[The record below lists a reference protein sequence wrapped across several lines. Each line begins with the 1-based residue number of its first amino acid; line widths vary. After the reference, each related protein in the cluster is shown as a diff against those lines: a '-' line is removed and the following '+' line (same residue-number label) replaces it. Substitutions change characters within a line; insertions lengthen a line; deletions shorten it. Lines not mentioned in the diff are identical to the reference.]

1 MTAEEQLISALAEVE
16 RLREAVVG
24 KDVQISQ
31 KDAEIRKLS
40 DTLLWL
46 RRKVFGKMSEKNLPL
61 DPNQLLLFE
70 QEHLTDEERARL
82 DKEVEAAGRQ
92 MTKAITV
99 KVKPARR
106 NLDTA
111 GLPTEVIDIY
121 PEGTTDE
128 NGRLR
133 DEYVEIGT
141 DESSRLEHIAA
152 RTYIEKTVIHKV
164 ILKSDRDKAPEDR
177 RILGERLPLAPVGR
191 CMAGASVLTDIIIG
205 KFMYHLP
212 FYRQIQQYRESGITI
227 SGSTM
232 GGWYEAAVEKL
243 KLLYD
248 ILRQHILQSEYIQI
262 DESVIPVID
271 NEKHKARKGY
281 EWCVRDAV
289 RGAVM
294 FHYDRGSR
302 GGKVA
307 REILGAYKGAVQCD
321 GYDAYDQ
328 FERNDGITVY
338 GCWAHARRKFVDA
351 LDENSR
357 LATEALCFIRKI
369 YKVESDA
376 DEAGLNADERKEQR
390 LKTSYPTIQ
399 LFETWMKETYLKVL
413 PNSRMGGA
421 IEYTYSLLPRLSR
434 YVNDGRI
441 NIDNNLIEN
450 AIRPLALGRKNYLF
464 CGNDASAYR
473 AAIVYSLIST
483 CKAAGVDP
491 RTWMEDVLRKIPY
504 YQRDRRDLAELLPY
518 NWKHINE
525 QDLLVTDSNQL
536 GPTRAQYPRLAPTRT
551 DSALNVRLVRYGRHR
566 WLTQMLVQL
575 MYGKVALAF

>member
-1 MTAEEQLISALAEVE
+1 MTVEEQLISALAEVE
-16 RLREAVVG
+16 RLRKAVVG
-24 KDVQISQ
+24 KDAEISHKDALLSL
-31 KDAEIRKLS
+31 KDAEISQKNAEIKKLS
-40 DTLLWL
+40 DTFLWL

-61 DPNQLLLFE
+61 DPDQRLLFE

-82 DKEVEAAGRQ
+82 DKEVEAAEQQ
-92 MTKAITV
+92 MTKTITV
-99 KVKPARR
+99 KVKPSRR
-106 NLDTA
+106 DLDTT

-121 PEGTTDE
+121 PDGTTDE
-128 NGRLR
+128 NGKLK

-152 RTYIEKTVIHKV
+152 KTYIKKTIIHKV
-164 ILKSDRDKAPEDR
+164 MLKSDSNNKTPEDR
-177 RILGERLPLAPVGR
+177 RIICARLPLAPVNR

-212 FYRQIQQYRESGITI
+212 FYRQIQQYKESGITI
-227 SGSTM
+227 SDSTM

-262 DESVIPVID
+262 DESVLPVID
-271 NEKHKARKGY
+271 SEKHKARKGY
-281 EWCVRDAV
+281 EWCVRDAI

-294 FHYDRGSR
+294 FYYDRGSR

-328 FERNDGITVY
+328 FEKNDNITVY

-351 LDENSR
+351 LNESNR

-369 YKVESDA
+369 HKVESDA
-376 DEAGLNADERKEQR
+376 NKAGLNADERKEQR
-390 LKTSYPTIQ
+390 LKISYPTIR

-413 PNSRMGGA
+413 PNSKMGDA

-450 AIRPLALGRKNYLF
+450 AIRLLALGRRTICSVAMTHL
-464 CGNDASAYR
+464 R
-473 AAIVYSLIST
+473 IVQQSYIRS
-483 CKAAGVDP
+483 
-491 RTWMEDVLRKIPY
+491 
-504 YQRDRRDLAELLPY
+504 
-518 NWKHINE
+518 
-525 QDLLVTDSNQL
+525 
-536 GPTRAQYPRLAPTRT
+536 
-551 DSALNVRLVRYGRHR
+551 
-566 WLTQMLVQL
+566 
-575 MYGKVALAF
+575 

>member
-1 MTAEEQLISALAEVE
+1 
-16 RLREAVVG
+16 
-24 KDVQISQ
+24 
-31 KDAEIRKLS
+31 
-40 DTLLWL
+40 
-46 RRKVFGKMSEKNLPL
+46 
-61 DPNQLLLFE
+61 
-70 QEHLTDEERARL
+70 
-82 DKEVEAAGRQ
+82 
-92 MTKAITV
+92 MTKTITV
-99 KVKPARR
+99 KVKPSRR
-106 NLDTA
+106 DLDTT

-121 PEGTTDE
+121 PDGTTDE
-128 NGRLR
+128 NGKFK

-152 RTYIEKTVIHKV
+152 KTYIKKTVIHKV
-164 ILKSDRDKAPEDR
+164 MLKSDSNNKTPEDR
-177 RILGERLPLAPVGR
+177 RIICARLPLAPANR
-191 CMAGASVLTDIIIG
+191 CMAGASVLADIIIG

-212 FYRQIQQYRESGITI
+212 FYRQIQQYKESGITI
-227 SGSTM
+227 SDSTM

-262 DESVIPVID
+262 DESVLPVID
-271 NEKHKARKGY
+271 SEKHKARKGY
-281 EWCVRDAV
+281 EWCVRDAI

-294 FHYDRGSR
+294 FYYDRGSR

-328 FERNDGITVY
+328 FEKNDNITVY

-351 LDENSR
+351 LNENNR
-357 LATEALCFIRKI
+357 LSTEALCFIRKI

-376 DEAGLNADERKEQR
+376 NKAGLNADERKEQR
-390 LKTSYPTIQ
+390 LKISYPTIR

-413 PNSRMGGA
+413 PNSKMGDA

-483 CKAAGVDP
+483 CKAADVDP

-504 YQRDRRDLAELLPY
+504 YQRDQRDLAELLPF
-518 NWKHINE
+518 NWKN
-525 QDLLVTDSNQL
+525 
-536 GPTRAQYPRLAPTRT
+536 
-551 DSALNVRLVRYGRHR
+551 RYE
-566 WLTQMLVQL
+566 
-575 MYGKVALAF
+575 

>member
-1 MTAEEQLISALAEVE
+1 MTVEEQLISALAEVE
-16 RLREAVVG
+16 RLRRSVVG
-24 KDVQISQ
+24 KDAEISHKDALLSL
-31 KDAEIRKLS
+31 KDAEISQKNAEIKKLS

-61 DPNQLLLFE
+61 DPDQLLLFE

-82 DKEVEAAGRQ
+82 DKEVEAAEQQ
-92 MTKAITV
+92 MTKTITV
-99 KVKPARR
+99 KVKPSRR
-106 NLDTA
+106 DLDTT

-121 PEGTTDE
+121 PDGTTDE
-128 NGRLR
+128 NGKLK

-152 RTYIEKTVIHKV
+152 KTYIKKTVIHKV
-164 ILKSDRDKAPEDR
+164 MLKSDSNNKTPEDR
-177 RILGERLPLAPVGR
+177 RIICARLPLAPVNR

-212 FYRQIQQYRESGITI
+212 FYRQIQQYKESGITI
-227 SGSTM
+227 SDSTM

-262 DESVIPVID
+262 DESVLPVID
-271 NEKHKARKGY
+271 SEKHKARKGY
-281 EWCVRDAV
+281 EWCVRDAI

-294 FHYDRGSR
+294 FYYDRGSR

-328 FERNDGITVY
+328 FEKNDNITVY

-351 LDENSR
+351 LNENNR

-376 DEAGLNADERKEQR
+376 DKAGLNADERKEQR
-390 LKTSYPTIQ
+390 LKISYPTIR

-413 PNSRMGGA
+413 PNSKMGDA

-483 CKAAGVDP
+483 CKAVDVDP

-504 YQRDRRDLAELLPY
+504 YQRDQRDLAELLPF
-518 NWKHINE
+518 NWKN
-525 QDLLVTDSNQL
+525 
-536 GPTRAQYPRLAPTRT
+536 
-551 DSALNVRLVRYGRHR
+551 RYE
-566 WLTQMLVQL
+566 
-575 MYGKVALAF
+575 

>member
-1 MTAEEQLISALAEVE
+1 MTAEEKLISALAEVE
-16 RLREAVVG
+16 RLRKAVVG
-24 KDVQISQ
+24 KDAEISHKNALLSL
-31 KDAEIRKLS
+31 KDAEISQKNAEIKKLS

-61 DPNQLLLFE
+61 DPDQLLLFE

-82 DKEVEAAGRQ
+82 DKEVEAAEQQ
-92 MTKAITV
+92 MTKTITV
-99 KVKPARR
+99 KVKPSRR
-106 NLDTA
+106 DLDTT

-121 PEGTTDE
+121 PDGTTDE
-128 NGRLR
+128 NGKLK

-152 RTYIEKTVIHKV
+152 KTYIKKTVIHKV
-164 ILKSDRDKAPEDR
+164 MLKSDSNNKTPEDR
-177 RILGERLPLAPVGR
+177 RIICARLPLAPVNR
-191 CMAGASVLTDIIIG
+191 CMAGASVLADIIIG

-212 FYRQIQQYRESGITI
+212 FYRQIQQYKESGITI
-227 SGSTM
+227 SDSTM

-262 DESVIPVID
+262 DESVLPVID
-271 NEKHKARKGY
+271 SEKHKARKGY
-281 EWCVRDAV
+281 EWCVRDAI

-294 FHYDRGSR
+294 FYYDRGSR

-328 FERNDGITVY
+328 FEKNDNITVY

-351 LDENSR
+351 LNENNR

-376 DEAGLNADERKEQR
+376 NKAGLNADERKEQR
-390 LKTSYPTIQ
+390 LKISYPTIR

-413 PNSRMGGA
+413 PNSKMGDA

-441 NIDNNLIEN
+441 HIDNNLIEN

-483 CKAAGVDP
+483 CKAADVDP

-504 YQRDRRDLAELLPY
+504 YQRDQRDLAELLPF
-518 NWKHINE
+518 NWKN
-525 QDLLVTDSNQL
+525 
-536 GPTRAQYPRLAPTRT
+536 
-551 DSALNVRLVRYGRHR
+551 RYE
-566 WLTQMLVQL
+566 
-575 MYGKVALAF
+575 

>member
-16 RLREAVVG
+16 RLRKAVVG
-24 KDVQISQ
+24 KDAEISHRDALLSL
-31 KDAEIRKLS
+31 KDAEISQKNAEIKKLS

-61 DPNQLLLFE
+61 DPDQLLLFE

-82 DKEVEAAGRQ
+82 DKEVEAAEQQ
-92 MTKAITV
+92 MTKTITV
-99 KVKPARR
+99 KVKPSRR
-106 NLDTA
+106 DLDTT

-121 PEGTTDE
+121 PDGTTDE
-128 NGRLR
+128 NGKIK

-152 RTYIEKTVIHKV
+152 KTYIKKTVIHKV
-164 ILKSDRDKAPEDR
+164 MLKSDSNNKTPEDR
-177 RILGERLPLAPVGR
+177 RIICARLPLAPVNR

-212 FYRQIQQYRESGITI
+212 FYRQIQQYKESGITI
-227 SGSTM
+227 SDSTM

-262 DESVIPVID
+262 DESVLPVID
-271 NEKHKARKGY
+271 SEKHKARKGY
-281 EWCVRDAV
+281 EWCVRDAIC
-289 RGAVM
+289 GAVM
-294 FHYDRGSR
+294 FYYDRGSR

-328 FERNDGITVY
+328 LEKNDNITVY

-351 LDENSR
+351 LNENNR

-376 DEAGLNADERKEQR
+376 DKAGLNADERKEQR
-390 LKTSYPTIQ
+390 LKISYPTIR

-413 PNSRMGGA
+413 PNSKMGDA

-441 NIDNNLIEN
+441 NVDNNLIEN

-483 CKAAGVDP
+483 CKAVDVDP

-504 YQRDRRDLAELLPY
+504 YRRDQRDLAELLPF
-518 NWKHINE
+518 NWKN
-525 QDLLVTDSNQL
+525 
-536 GPTRAQYPRLAPTRT
+536 
-551 DSALNVRLVRYGRHR
+551 RYE
-566 WLTQMLVQL
+566 
-575 MYGKVALAF
+575 

>member
-1 MTAEEQLISALAEVE
+1 MTVEEQLISALAEVE
-16 RLREAVVG
+16 RLRKAVVG
-24 KDVQISQ
+24 KDAEISHKDALLSL
-31 KDAEIRKLS
+31 KDAEISRKNAEIKKLS

-61 DPNQLLLFE
+61 DPDQLLLFE

-82 DKEVEAAGRQ
+82 DKEVEAAEQQ
-92 MTKAITV
+92 MTKTITV
-99 KVKPARR
+99 KVKPSRR
-106 NLDTA
+106 DLDTT

-121 PEGTTDE
+121 PDGTTDE
-128 NGRLR
+128 NGKLK

-152 RTYIEKTVIHKV
+152 KTYIKKTVIHKV
-164 ILKSDRDKAPEDR
+164 MLKSDSNNKTPEDR
-177 RILGERLPLAPVGR
+177 RIICARLPLAPVNR
-191 CMAGASVLTDIIIG
+191 CMAGASVLADIIIG

-212 FYRQIQQYRESGITI
+212 FYRQIQQYKESGITI
-227 SGSTM
+227 SDSTM

-248 ILRQHILQSEYIQI
+248 NLRQHILQSEYIQI
-262 DESVIPVID
+262 DESVLPVID
-271 NEKHKARKGY
+271 SEKHKARKGY
-281 EWCVRDAV
+281 EWCVRDAI

-294 FHYDRGSR
+294 FYYDRGSR

-328 FERNDGITVY
+328 FEKNDNITVY

-351 LDENSR
+351 LNENNR

-376 DEAGLNADERKEQR
+376 NKAGLNADERKEQR
-390 LKTSYPTIQ
+390 LKISYPTIR

-413 PNSRMGGA
+413 PNSKMGDA

-450 AIRPLALGRKNYLF
+450 AIRPLALGGKNYLF

-483 CKAAGVDP
+483 CKAVDVDP

-504 YQRDRRDLAELLPY
+504 YQRDQRDLAELLPF
-518 NWKHINE
+518 NWKN
-525 QDLLVTDSNQL
+525 
-536 GPTRAQYPRLAPTRT
+536 
-551 DSALNVRLVRYGRHR
+551 RYE
-566 WLTQMLVQL
+566 
-575 MYGKVALAF
+575 

>member
-1 MTAEEQLISALAEVE
+1 MTVEEQLISALAEVE
-16 RLREAVVG
+16 RLRKAVVG
-24 KDVQISQ
+24 KDAEISHKDALLSL
-31 KDAEIRKLS
+31 KDAEISQKNAEIKKLS

-61 DPNQLLLFE
+61 DPDQLLLFE

-82 DKEVEAAGRQ
+82 DKEVEAAEQQ
-92 MTKAITV
+92 MTKTITV
-99 KVKPARR
+99 KVKHSRR
-106 NLDTA
+106 DLDTT

-121 PEGTTDE
+121 PDGTTDE
-128 NGRLR
+128 NGKLK

-152 RTYIEKTVIHKV
+152 KTYIKKTVIHKV
-164 ILKSDRDKAPEDR
+164 MLKSDSNNKTPEDR
-177 RILGERLPLAPVGR
+177 RIICARLPLAPVNR

-212 FYRQIQQYRESGITI
+212 FYRQIQQYKESGITI
-227 SGSTM
+227 SDSTM

-262 DESVIPVID
+262 DESVLPVID
-271 NEKHKARKGY
+271 SEKHKARKGY
-281 EWCVRDAV
+281 EWCVRDAI

-294 FHYDRGSR
+294 FYYDRGSR

-328 FERNDGITVY
+328 FEKNDNITVY

-351 LDENSR
+351 LNENNR

-376 DEAGLNADERKEQR
+376 NKAGLNADERKEQR
-390 LKTSYPTIQ
+390 LKISYPTIR

-413 PNSRMGGA
+413 PNSKMGDA

-483 CKAAGVDP
+483 CKAVDVDP
-491 RTWMEDVLRKIPY
+491 RTWMADVLRKIPY
-504 YQRDRRDLAELLPY
+504 YQRDQRDLAELLPF
-518 NWKHINE
+518 NWKN
-525 QDLLVTDSNQL
+525 
-536 GPTRAQYPRLAPTRT
+536 
-551 DSALNVRLVRYGRHR
+551 RYE
-566 WLTQMLVQL
+566 
-575 MYGKVALAF
+575 

>member
-1 MTAEEQLISALAEVE
+1 MTVEEQLISALAEVE
-16 RLREAVVG
+16 RLRKAVVG
-24 KDVQISQ
+24 KDTEISHKDALLSL
-31 KDAEIRKLS
+31 KDAEISQKNAEIKKLS

-61 DPNQLLLFE
+61 DPDQLLLFE

-82 DKEVEAAGRQ
+82 DKEVEAAEQQ
-92 MTKAITV
+92 MTKTITV
-99 KVKPARR
+99 KVKPSRR
-106 NLDTA
+106 DLDTT

-121 PEGTTDE
+121 PDGTTDE
-128 NGRLR
+128 NGKIK

-152 RTYIEKTVIHKV
+152 KTYIKKTVIHKV
-164 ILKSDRDKAPEDR
+164 MLKSDSNNKTPEDR
-177 RILGERLPLAPVGR
+177 RIICARLPLAPVNR

-212 FYRQIQQYRESGITI
+212 FYRQIQQYKESGITI
-227 SGSTM
+227 SDSTM

-262 DESVIPVID
+262 DESVLPVID
-271 NEKHKARKGY
+271 SEKHKARKGY
-281 EWCVRDAV
+281 EWCVRDAI

-294 FHYDRGSR
+294 FYYDRGSR

-328 FERNDGITVY
+328 FEKNDNITVY

-351 LDENSR
+351 LNENNR

-376 DEAGLNADERKEQR
+376 NKAGLNADERKEQH
-390 LKTSYPTIQ
+390 LKISYPTIR

-413 PNSRMGGA
+413 PNSKMGDA

-441 NIDNNLIEN
+441 NVDNNLIEN

-473 AAIVYSLIST
+473 AAIVYSVIST
-483 CKAAGVDP
+483 CKAVDVDP

-504 YQRDRRDLAELLPY
+504 YQRDQRDLAELLPF
-518 NWKHINE
+518 NWKN
-525 QDLLVTDSNQL
+525 
-536 GPTRAQYPRLAPTRT
+536 
-551 DSALNVRLVRYGRHR
+551 RYE
-566 WLTQMLVQL
+566 
-575 MYGKVALAF
+575 

>member
-1 MTAEEQLISALAEVE
+1 MTVEEQLISALAEVE
-16 RLREAVVG
+16 RLRKAVVG
-24 KDVQISQ
+24 KDAEISHKDALLSL
-31 KDAEIRKLS
+31 KDAEISQKNAEIKKLS

-61 DPNQLLLFE
+61 DPDQLLLFE

-82 DKEVEAAGRQ
+82 DKEVEAAEQQ
-92 MTKAITV
+92 MTKTITV
-99 KVKPARR
+99 KVKPFRR
-106 NLDTA
+106 DLDTT

-121 PEGTTDE
+121 PDGTTDE
-128 NGRLR
+128 NGKLK

-152 RTYIEKTVIHKV
+152 KTYIKKTVIHKV
-164 ILKSDRDKAPEDR
+164 MLKSDSNNKTPEDR
-177 RILGERLPLAPVGR
+177 RIICARLPLAPVNR
-191 CMAGASVLTDIIIG
+191 CMAGASVLADIIIG

-212 FYRQIQQYRESGITI
+212 FYRQIQQYKESGITI
-227 SGSTM
+227 SDSTM

-262 DESVIPVID
+262 DESVLPVID
-271 NEKHKARKGY
+271 SEKHKARKGY
-281 EWCVRDAV
+281 EWCVRDAI

-294 FHYDRGSR
+294 FYYDRGSR

-328 FERNDGITVY
+328 FEKNDNITVY

-351 LDENSR
+351 LNENNR

-376 DEAGLNADERKEQR
+376 NKAGLNADERKEQR
-390 LKTSYPTIQ
+390 LKISYPTIR

-413 PNSRMGGA
+413 PNSKMGDA

-483 CKAAGVDP
+483 CKAADVDP

-504 YQRDRRDLAELLPY
+504 YQRDQRDLAELLPF
-518 NWKHINE
+518 NWKN
-525 QDLLVTDSNQL
+525 
-536 GPTRAQYPRLAPTRT
+536 
-551 DSALNVRLVRYGRHR
+551 RYE
-566 WLTQMLVQL
+566 
-575 MYGKVALAF
+575 

>member
-1 MTAEEQLISALAEVE
+1 MTVEEQLISALAEVE
-16 RLREAVVG
+16 RLRKAVVG
-24 KDVQISQ
+24 KDAEISHKDALLSL
-31 KDAEIRKLS
+31 KDAEISQKNAEIKKLS

-61 DPNQLLLFE
+61 DPDQLLLFE

-82 DKEVEAAGRQ
+82 DKEVEAAEQQ
-92 MTKAITV
+92 MTKTITV
-99 KVKPARR
+99 KVKPSRR
-106 NLDTA
+106 DLDTT

-121 PEGTTDE
+121 PDGTTDE
-128 NGRLR
+128 NGKLK

-152 RTYIEKTVIHKV
+152 KTYIKKTVIHKV
-164 ILKSDRDKAPEDR
+164 MLKSDSNNKTPEDR
-177 RILGERLPLAPVGR
+177 RIICARLPLTPVNR
-191 CMAGASVLTDIIIG
+191 CMAGASVLADIIIG

-212 FYRQIQQYRESGITI
+212 FYRQIQQYKESGITI
-227 SGSTM
+227 SDSTM

-262 DESVIPVID
+262 DESVLPVID
-271 NEKHKARKGY
+271 SEKHKARKGY
-281 EWCVRDAV
+281 EWCVRDAI

-294 FHYDRGSR
+294 FYYDRGSR

-321 GYDAYDQ
+321 GYDAYDP
-328 FERNDGITVY
+328 FPPNDNITVY

-351 LDENSR
+351 LNENNR

-376 DEAGLNADERKEQR
+376 NKAGLNADERKEQR
-390 LKTSYPTIQ
+390 LKISYPTIR

-413 PNSRMGGA
+413 PNSKMGDA
-421 IEYTYSLLPRLSR
+421 LEYTYSLLPRLSR

-441 NIDNNLIEN
+441 HIDNNLIEN

-483 CKAAGVDP
+483 CKAADVDP

-504 YQRDRRDLAELLPY
+504 YQRDQRDLAELLPF
-518 NWKHINE
+518 NWKN
-525 QDLLVTDSNQL
+525 
-536 GPTRAQYPRLAPTRT
+536 
-551 DSALNVRLVRYGRHR
+551 RYE
-566 WLTQMLVQL
+566 
-575 MYGKVALAF
+575 

>member
-1 MTAEEQLISALAEVE
+1 MTVEEQLISALAEVE
-16 RLREAVVG
+16 RLRKAVVG
-24 KDVQISQ
+24 KDAEISHKDALLSLKDAEISQ
-31 KDAEIRKLS
+31 KDAEIKKLS

-61 DPNQLLLFE
+61 DPDQLLLFE

-82 DKEVEAAGRQ
+82 DKEVEAAEQQ
-92 MTKAITV
+92 MTKTITV
-99 KVKPARR
+99 KVKPFRR
-106 NLDTA
+106 DLDTT

-121 PEGTTDE
+121 PDGTTDE
-128 NGRLR
+128 NGKLK

-152 RTYIEKTVIHKV
+152 KTYIKKTVIHKV
-164 ILKSDRDKAPEDR
+164 MLKSDSNNKTPEDR
-177 RILGERLPLAPVGR
+177 RIICARLPLAPVNR

-212 FYRQIQQYRESGITI
+212 FYRQIQQYKESGITI
-227 SGSTM
+227 SDSTM

-262 DESVIPVID
+262 DESVLPVID
-271 NEKHKARKGY
+271 SEKHKARKGY
-281 EWCVRDAV
+281 EWCVRDAI

-294 FHYDRGSR
+294 FYYDRGSR

-328 FERNDGITVY
+328 FEKNDNITVY

-351 LDENSR
+351 LNENNR

-376 DEAGLNADERKEQR
+376 NKAGLNADERKEQR
-390 LKTSYPTIQ
+390 LKISYPTIR

-413 PNSRMGGA
+413 PNSKMGDA

-483 CKAAGVDP
+483 CKAVDVDP

-504 YQRDRRDLAELLPY
+504 YQRDQRDLAELLPF
-518 NWKHINE
+518 NWKN
-525 QDLLVTDSNQL
+525 
-536 GPTRAQYPRLAPTRT
+536 
-551 DSALNVRLVRYGRHR
+551 RYE
-566 WLTQMLVQL
+566 
-575 MYGKVALAF
+575 

>member
-1 MTAEEQLISALAEVE
+1 MTVEEQLISALAEVE
-16 RLREAVVG
+16 RLRKAVVG
-24 KDVQISQ
+24 KDAEISHKDALLSL
-31 KDAEIRKLS
+31 KDAEISRKNAEIKKLS

-61 DPNQLLLFE
+61 DPDQLLLFE

-82 DKEVEAAGRQ
+82 DKEVEAAEQQ
-92 MTKAITV
+92 MTKTITV
-99 KVKPARR
+99 KVKPSRR
-106 NLDTA
+106 DLDTT

-121 PEGTTDE
+121 PDGTTDE
-128 NGRLR
+128 NGKLK

-152 RTYIEKTVIHKV
+152 KTYIKKTVIHKV
-164 ILKSDRDKAPEDR
+164 MLKSDSNNKTPEDR
-177 RILGERLPLAPVGR
+177 RIICARLPLAPVNR
-191 CMAGASVLTDIIIG
+191 CMAGASVLADIIIG

-212 FYRQIQQYRESGITI
+212 FYRQIQQYKESGITI
-227 SGSTM
+227 SDSTM

-262 DESVIPVID
+262 DESVLPVID
-271 NEKHKARKGY
+271 SEKHKARKGY
-281 EWCVRDAV
+281 EWCVRDAI

-294 FHYDRGSR
+294 FYYDRGSR

-328 FERNDGITVY
+328 FEKNDNITVY

-351 LDENSR
+351 LNENNR

-376 DEAGLNADERKEQR
+376 NKAGLNADERKEQR
-390 LKTSYPTIQ
+390 LKISYPTIR

-413 PNSRMGGA
+413 PNSKMGDA

-483 CKAAGVDP
+483 CKAVDVDP

-504 YQRDRRDLAELLPY
+504 YQRDQRDLAELLPF
-518 NWKHINE
+518 NWKN
-525 QDLLVTDSNQL
+525 
-536 GPTRAQYPRLAPTRT
+536 
-551 DSALNVRLVRYGRHR
+551 RYE
-566 WLTQMLVQL
+566 
-575 MYGKVALAF
+575 

>member
-16 RLREAVVG
+16 RLRKAVVG
-24 KDVQISQ
+24 KDAEISHKDAPLSL
-31 KDAEIRKLS
+31 KDAEISRKNAEIKKLG

-61 DPNQLLLFE
+61 DPDQLLLFE

-82 DKEVEAAGRQ
+82 DKEVEAAEQQ
-92 MTKAITV
+92 MTKTITV
-99 KVKPARR
+99 KVKPSRR
-106 NLDTA
+106 DLDTT

-121 PEGTTDE
+121 PDGTTDE
-128 NGRLR
+128 NGKLK

-152 RTYIEKTVIHKV
+152 KTYIKKTVIHKV
-164 ILKSDRDKAPEDR
+164 MLKSDSNNKTPEDR
-177 RILGERLPLAPVGR
+177 RIICARLPLAPVNR
-191 CMAGASVLTDIIIG
+191 CMAGASVLADIIIG

-212 FYRQIQQYRESGITI
+212 FYRQIQQYKESGITI
-227 SGSTM
+227 SDSTM

-262 DESVIPVID
+262 DESVLPVID
-271 NEKHKARKGY
+271 SEKHKARKGY
-281 EWCVRDAV
+281 EWCVRDAI

-294 FHYDRGSR
+294 FYYDRGSR

-328 FERNDGITVY
+328 FEKNDNITVY

-351 LDENSR
+351 LNENNR

-376 DEAGLNADERKEQR
+376 NKAGLNADERKEQR
-390 LKTSYPTIQ
+390 LKISYPTIR

-413 PNSRMGGA
+413 PNSKMGDA

-483 CKAAGVDP
+483 CKAADVDP

-504 YQRDRRDLAELLPY
+504 YQRDQRDLAELLPF
-518 NWKHINE
+518 NWKN
-525 QDLLVTDSNQL
+525 
-536 GPTRAQYPRLAPTRT
+536 
-551 DSALNVRLVRYGRHR
+551 RYE
-566 WLTQMLVQL
+566 
-575 MYGKVALAF
+575 

>member
-16 RLREAVVG
+16 RLRKAVVG
-24 KDVQISQ
+24 KDAEISHKDALLSL
-31 KDAEIRKLS
+31 KDAEISRKNAEIKKLS

-61 DPNQLLLFE
+61 DPDQLLLFE

-82 DKEVEAAGRQ
+82 DKEVEAAEQQ
-92 MTKAITV
+92 MTKTITV
-99 KVKPARR
+99 KVKPSRR
-106 NLDTA
+106 DLDTT

-121 PEGTTDE
+121 PDGTTDE
-128 NGRLR
+128 NGKLK

-152 RTYIEKTVIHKV
+152 KTYIKKTVIHKV
-164 ILKSDRDKAPEDR
+164 MLKSDSNNKTPEDR
-177 RILGERLPLAPVGR
+177 RIICARLPLAPVNR
-191 CMAGASVLTDIIIG
+191 CMAGASVLADIIIG

-212 FYRQIQQYRESGITI
+212 FYRQIQQYKESGITI
-227 SGSTM
+227 SDSTM

-262 DESVIPVID
+262 DESVLPVID
-271 NEKHKARKGY
+271 SEKHKARKGY
-281 EWCVRDAV
+281 EWCVSDAI

-294 FHYDRGSR
+294 FYYDRGSR

-328 FERNDGITVY
+328 FEKNDNITVY

-351 LDENSR
+351 LNENNR

-376 DEAGLNADERKEQR
+376 NKAGLNADERKEQR
-390 LKTSYPTIQ
+390 LKISYPTIR

-413 PNSRMGGA
+413 PNSKMGDA

-483 CKAAGVDP
+483 CKAVDVDP

-504 YQRDRRDLAELLPY
+504 YQRDQRDLAELLPF
-518 NWKHINE
+518 NWKN
-525 QDLLVTDSNQL
+525 
-536 GPTRAQYPRLAPTRT
+536 
-551 DSALNVRLVRYGRHR
+551 RYE
-566 WLTQMLVQL
+566 
-575 MYGKVALAF
+575 

>member
-16 RLREAVVG
+16 RLRKAVVG
-24 KDVQISQ
+24 KDAEISHKDALLSL
-31 KDAEIRKLS
+31 KDAEISQKNAEIKKLS

-61 DPNQLLLFE
+61 DPDQLLLFE

-82 DKEVEAAGRQ
+82 DKEVEAAEQQ
-92 MTKAITV
+92 MTKTITV
-99 KVKPARR
+99 KVKPSRR
-106 NLDTA
+106 DLDTT

-121 PEGTTDE
+121 PDGTTDE
-128 NGRLR
+128 NGKLK

-152 RTYIEKTVIHKV
+152 KTYIKKTVIHKV
-164 ILKSDRDKAPEDR
+164 MLKSDSNNKTPEDR
-177 RILGERLPLAPVGR
+177 RIICARLPLAPVNR
-191 CMAGASVLTDIIIG
+191 CMAGASVLADIIIG

-212 FYRQIQQYRESGITI
+212 FYRQIQQYKESGITI
-227 SGSTM
+227 SDSTM

-262 DESVIPVID
+262 DESVLPVID
-271 NEKHKARKGY
+271 SEKHKARKGY
-281 EWCVRDAV
+281 EWCVRDAI

-294 FHYDRGSR
+294 FYYDRGSR

-328 FERNDGITVY
+328 FEKNDNITVY

-351 LDENSR
+351 LNENNR

-376 DEAGLNADERKEQR
+376 NKAGLNADERKEQR
-390 LKTSYPTIQ
+390 LKISYPTMR

-413 PNSRMGGA
+413 PNSKMGDA

-483 CKAAGVDP
+483 CKAADVDP

-504 YQRDRRDLAELLPY
+504 YQRDQRDLAELLPF
-518 NWKHINE
+518 NWKN
-525 QDLLVTDSNQL
+525 
-536 GPTRAQYPRLAPTRT
+536 
-551 DSALNVRLVRYGRHR
+551 RYE
-566 WLTQMLVQL
+566 
-575 MYGKVALAF
+575 

>member
-1 MTAEEQLISALAEVE
+1 MTVEEQLISALAEVE
-16 RLREAVVG
+16 RLRKAVVG
-24 KDVQISQ
+24 KDAEISHKDALLSL
-31 KDAEIRKLS
+31 KDAEISQKNAEIKKLS

-61 DPNQLLLFE
+61 DPDQLLLFE

-82 DKEVEAAGRQ
+82 DKEVEAAEQQ
-92 MTKAITV
+92 MTKTITV
-99 KVKPARR
+99 KVKPSRR
-106 NLDTA
+106 DLDTT

-121 PEGTTDE
+121 PDGTTDE
-128 NGRLR
+128 NGKLK

-152 RTYIEKTVIHKV
+152 KTYIKKTVIHKV
-164 ILKSDRDKAPEDR
+164 MLKSDSNNKTPEDR
-177 RILGERLPLAPVGR
+177 RIICARLPLAPVNR

-212 FYRQIQQYRESGITI
+212 FYRQIQQYKESGITI
-227 SGSTM
+227 SDSTM

-262 DESVIPVID
+262 DESVLHVID
-271 NEKHKARKGY
+271 SEKHKARNGY
-281 EWCVRDAV
+281 EWCVRDAI

-294 FHYDRGSR
+294 FYYDRGSR

-328 FERNDGITVY
+328 FEKNDNITVY

-351 LDENSR
+351 LNENNR

-376 DEAGLNADERKEQR
+376 DKAGLNADERKEQR
-390 LKTSYPTIQ
+390 LKISYPTIR

-413 PNSRMGGA
+413 PNSKMGDA

-483 CKAAGVDP
+483 CKAADVDP

-504 YQRDRRDLAELLPY
+504 YQRDQRDLAELLPF
-518 NWKHINE
+518 NWKN
-525 QDLLVTDSNQL
+525 
-536 GPTRAQYPRLAPTRT
+536 
-551 DSALNVRLVRYGRHR
+551 RYE
-566 WLTQMLVQL
+566 
-575 MYGKVALAF
+575 

>member
-16 RLREAVVG
+16 RLRKAVVG
-24 KDVQISQ
+24 KDAEISHKDALLSL
-31 KDAEIRKLS
+31 KDAEISQKNAEIKKLS

-61 DPNQLLLFE
+61 DPDQLLLFE

-82 DKEVEAAGRQ
+82 DKEVEAAEQQ
-92 MTKAITV
+92 MTKTITV
-99 KVKPARR
+99 KVKPSRR
-106 NLDTA
+106 DLDTT

-121 PEGTTDE
+121 PDGTTDE
-128 NGRLR
+128 NGKLK

-152 RTYIEKTVIHKV
+152 KTYIKKTVIHKV
-164 ILKSDRDKAPEDR
+164 MLKSDSNNKTPEDR
-177 RILGERLPLAPVGR
+177 RIICARLPLAPVNR
-191 CMAGASVLTDIIIG
+191 CMAGASVLADIIIG

-212 FYRQIQQYRESGITI
+212 FYRQIQQYKESGITI
-227 SGSTM
+227 SDSTM

-262 DESVIPVID
+262 DESVLPVID
-271 NEKHKARKGY
+271 SEKHKARKGY
-281 EWCVRDAV
+281 EWCVRDAI

-294 FHYDRGSR
+294 FYYDCGSR

-328 FERNDGITVY
+328 FEKNDNITVY

-351 LDENSR
+351 LNENNR

-376 DEAGLNADERKEQR
+376 NKAGLNADERKEQR
-390 LKTSYPTIQ
+390 LKISYPTIR

-413 PNSRMGGA
+413 PNSKMGDA

-483 CKAAGVDP
+483 CKAADVDP

-504 YQRDRRDLAELLPY
+504 YQRDQRDLAELLPF
-518 NWKHINE
+518 NWKN
-525 QDLLVTDSNQL
+525 
-536 GPTRAQYPRLAPTRT
+536 
-551 DSALNVRLVRYGRHR
+551 RYE
-566 WLTQMLVQL
+566 
-575 MYGKVALAF
+575 

>member
-1 MTAEEQLISALAEVE
+1 MTVEEQLISALAEVE
-16 RLREAVVG
+16 RLRKAVVG
-24 KDVQISQ
+24 KDAEISHKDALLSL
-31 KDAEIRKLS
+31 KDAEISRKNAEIKKLS

-61 DPNQLLLFE
+61 DPDQLLLFE

-82 DKEVEAAGRQ
+82 DKEVEAAEQQ
-92 MTKAITV
+92 MTKTITV
-99 KVKPARR
+99 KVKPSRR
-106 NLDTA
+106 DLDTT

-121 PEGTTDE
+121 PDGTTDE
-128 NGRLR
+128 NGKLK

-152 RTYIEKTVIHKV
+152 KTYIKKTVIHKV
-164 ILKSDRDKAPEDR
+164 MLKSDSNNKTPEDR
-177 RILGERLPLAPVGR
+177 RIICARLPLAPVNR

-212 FYRQIQQYRESGITI
+212 FYRQIQQYKESGITI
-227 SGSTM
+227 SDSTM

-262 DESVIPVID
+262 DESVLPVID
-271 NEKHKARKGY
+271 SEKHKARKGY
-281 EWCVRDAV
+281 EWCVRDAI

-294 FHYDRGSR
+294 FYYDRGSR

-328 FERNDGITVY
+328 FEKNDNITVY

-351 LDENSR
+351 LNENNR

-369 YKVESDA
+369 YKVESNA
-376 DEAGLNADERKEQR
+376 NKAGLNADERKEQR
-390 LKTSYPTIQ
+390 LKISYPTIR

-413 PNSRMGGA
+413 PNSKMGDA

-434 YVNDGRI
+434 YVNDGHI

-483 CKAAGVDP
+483 CKAVDVDP

-504 YQRDRRDLAELLPY
+504 YQRDQRDLAELLPF
-518 NWKHINE
+518 NWKN
-525 QDLLVTDSNQL
+525 
-536 GPTRAQYPRLAPTRT
+536 
-551 DSALNVRLVRYGRHR
+551 RYE
-566 WLTQMLVQL
+566 
-575 MYGKVALAF
+575 

>member
-16 RLREAVVG
+16 RLRKAVVG
-24 KDVQISQ
+24 KDAEISHKDALLSL
-31 KDAEIRKLS
+31 KDAEISQKNAEIKKLG

-61 DPNQLLLFE
+61 DPDQLLLFE

-82 DKEVEAAGRQ
+82 DKEVEAAEQQ
-92 MTKAITV
+92 MTKTITV
-99 KVKPARR
+99 KVKPSRR
-106 NLDTA
+106 DLDTT

-121 PEGTTDE
+121 PDGTTDE
-128 NGRLR
+128 NGKLK

-152 RTYIEKTVIHKV
+152 KTYIKKTVIHKV
-164 ILKSDRDKAPEDR
+164 MLKSDSNNKTPEDR
-177 RILGERLPLAPVGR
+177 RIICARLPLAPVNR
-191 CMAGASVLTDIIIG
+191 CMAGASVLADIIIG

-212 FYRQIQQYRESGITI
+212 FYRQIQQYKESGITI
-227 SGSTM
+227 SDSTM

-262 DESVIPVID
+262 DESVLPVID
-271 NEKHKARKGY
+271 SEKHKARKGY
-281 EWCVRDAV
+281 EWCVRDAI

-294 FHYDRGSR
+294 FYYDRGSR

-328 FERNDGITVY
+328 FEKNDNITVY

-351 LDENSR
+351 LNENNR

-376 DEAGLNADERKEQR
+376 NKAGLNADERKEQR
-390 LKTSYPTIQ
+390 LKISYPTIR

-413 PNSRMGGA
+413 PNSKMGDA

-483 CKAAGVDP
+483 CKAVDVDP

-504 YQRDRRDLAELLPY
+504 YQRDQRDLAELLPF
-518 NWKHINE
+518 NWKN
-525 QDLLVTDSNQL
+525 
-536 GPTRAQYPRLAPTRT
+536 
-551 DSALNVRLVRYGRHR
+551 RYE
-566 WLTQMLVQL
+566 
-575 MYGKVALAF
+575 

>member
-1 MTAEEQLISALAEVE
+1 MTVEEQLISTLAEVE
-16 RLREAVVG
+16 RLRIAIVG
-24 KDVQISQ
+24 
-31 KDAEIRKLS
+31 KDAEISHKDALLSLKDAEISQKNAEIKKLN

-61 DPNQLLLFE
+61 DPDQLLLFE
-70 QEHLTDEERARL
+70 QEHLTDEERAQF
-82 DKEVEAAGRQ
+82 DKEVEAMEQQ
-92 MTKAITV
+92 MTKTITV

-111 GLPTEVIDIY
+111 GLPTEVVDIY

-128 NGRLR
+128 NGRLK

-141 DESSRLEHIAA
+141 DESYRLEHIAA
-152 RTYIEKTVIHKV
+152 KTYIEKTIIHKV
-164 ILKSDRDKAPEDR
+164 MLKSDIDKAPEDR
-177 RILGERLPLAPVGR
+177 RIIGARLPLAPVSR
-191 CMAGASVLTDIIIG
+191 CMAGASVLADIIIG

-212 FYRQIQQYRESGITI
+212 FYRQIQQYKESGITI
-227 SGSTM
+227 SDSTM

-262 DESVIPVID
+262 DESVLPVID
-271 NEKHKARKGY
+271 SEKHKARKGY
-281 EWCVRDAV
+281 EWCVRDAI

-294 FHYDRGSR
+294 FYYDRGSR

-328 FERNDGITVY
+328 FEKNENITVY

-351 LDENSR
+351 LNENNR

-376 DEAGLNADERKEQR
+376 DKAGLNADERKEQR
-390 LKTSYPTIQ
+390 LKISYPTIR
-399 LFETWMKETYLKVL
+399 LFETWMKEAYLKVL
-413 PNSRMGGA
+413 PNSKMGDA

-450 AIRPLALGRKNYLF
+450 AIRPLALGRRNYLF

-483 CKAAGVDP
+483 CKAADVDP
-491 RTWMEDVLRKIPY
+491 RTWMDDVLRKLPY
-504 YQRDRRDLAELLPY
+504 YQHDQRDLAELLPF
-518 NWKHINE
+518 NWKNIN
-525 QDLLVTDSNQL
+525 
-536 GPTRAQYPRLAPTRT
+536 
-551 DSALNVRLVRYGRHR
+551 
-566 WLTQMLVQL
+566 
-575 MYGKVALAF
+575 K

>member
-1 MTAEEQLISALAEVE
+1 MTVEEQLISALAEVE
-16 RLREAVVG
+16 RLRKAVVG
-24 KDVQISQ
+24 KDAEISHKDALLSL
-31 KDAEIRKLS
+31 KDAEISQKNAEIKKLS

-61 DPNQLLLFE
+61 DPDQLLLFE

-82 DKEVEAAGRQ
+82 DKEVEAAEQQ
-92 MTKAITV
+92 MTKTITV
-99 KVKPARR
+99 KVKPSRR
-106 NLDTA
+106 DLDTT

-121 PEGTTDE
+121 PDGTTDE
-128 NGRLR
+128 NGKLK

-152 RTYIEKTVIHKV
+152 KTYIKKTVIHKV
-164 ILKSDRDKAPEDR
+164 MLKSDSNNKTPEDR
-177 RILGERLPLAPVGR
+177 RIICARLPLAPVNR

-212 FYRQIQQYRESGITI
+212 FYRQIQQYKESGITI
-227 SGSTM
+227 SDSTM

-262 DESVIPVID
+262 DESVLPVID
-271 NEKHKARKGY
+271 SEKHKARKGY
-281 EWCVRDAV
+281 EWCVRDAI

-294 FHYDRGSR
+294 FYYDRGSR

-328 FERNDGITVY
+328 FEKNDNITVY

-351 LDENSR
+351 LNENNR

-376 DEAGLNADERKEQR
+376 NKAGLNADELKEQR
-390 LKTSYPTIQ
+390 LKISYPTIR

-413 PNSRMGGA
+413 PNSKMGDA

-450 AIRPLALGRKNYLF
+450 AIRPLALGRRNYLF

-483 CKAAGVDP
+483 CKAVDVDP

-504 YQRDRRDLAELLPY
+504 YQRDQRDLAELLPF
-518 NWKHINE
+518 NWKN
-525 QDLLVTDSNQL
+525 
-536 GPTRAQYPRLAPTRT
+536 
-551 DSALNVRLVRYGRHR
+551 RYE
-566 WLTQMLVQL
+566 
-575 MYGKVALAF
+575 

>member
-16 RLREAVVG
+16 RLRKAVVG
-24 KDVQISQ
+24 KDAEISHKDALLSL
-31 KDAEIRKLS
+31 KDAEISRKNAEIKKLG

-61 DPNQLLLFE
+61 DPDRLLLFE

-82 DKEVEAAGRQ
+82 DKEVEAAEQQ
-92 MTKAITV
+92 MTKTITV
-99 KVKPARR
+99 KVKPSRR
-106 NLDTA
+106 DLDTT

-121 PEGTTDE
+121 PDGTTDE
-128 NGRLR
+128 NGKLK

-152 RTYIEKTVIHKV
+152 KTYIKKTVIHKV
-164 ILKSDRDKAPEDR
+164 MLKSDSNNKTPEDR
-177 RILGERLPLAPVGR
+177 RIICARLPLAPVNR
-191 CMAGASVLTDIIIG
+191 CMAGASVLADIIIG

-212 FYRQIQQYRESGITI
+212 FYRQIQQYKESGITI
-227 SGSTM
+227 SDSTM

-262 DESVIPVID
+262 DESVLPVID
-271 NEKHKARKGY
+271 SEKHKARKGY
-281 EWCVRDAV
+281 EWCVRDAI

-294 FHYDRGSR
+294 FYYDRGSR

-328 FERNDGITVY
+328 FEKNDNITVY

-351 LDENSR
+351 LNENNR

-376 DEAGLNADERKEQR
+376 NKAGLNADERKEQR
-390 LKTSYPTIQ
+390 LKISYPTIRI
-399 LFETWMKETYLKVL
+399 FETWMKETYLKVL
-413 PNSRMGGA
+413 PNSKMGDA

-483 CKAAGVDP
+483 CKAADVDP

-504 YQRDRRDLAELLPY
+504 YQRDQRDLAELLPF
-518 NWKHINE
+518 NWKN
-525 QDLLVTDSNQL
+525 
-536 GPTRAQYPRLAPTRT
+536 
-551 DSALNVRLVRYGRHR
+551 RYE
-566 WLTQMLVQL
+566 
-575 MYGKVALAF
+575 

>member
-16 RLREAVVG
+16 RLRKAVVG
-24 KDVQISQ
+24 KDAEISHKDALLSL
-31 KDAEIRKLS
+31 KDAEISQKNAEIKKLS

-61 DPNQLLLFE
+61 DPDQLLLFE

-82 DKEVEAAGRQ
+82 DKEVEAAEQQ
-92 MTKAITV
+92 MTKTITV
-99 KVKPARR
+99 KVKPSRR
-106 NLDTA
+106 DLDTT

-121 PEGTTDE
+121 PDGTTDE
-128 NGRLR
+128 NGKLK

-152 RTYIEKTVIHKV
+152 KTYIKKTVIHKV
-164 ILKSDRDKAPEDR
+164 MLKSDSNNKTPEDR
-177 RILGERLPLAPVGR
+177 RIICARLPLAPVNR
-191 CMAGASVLTDIIIG
+191 CMAGASVLADIIIG

-212 FYRQIQQYRESGITI
+212 FYRQIQQYKESGITI
-227 SGSTM
+227 SDSTM

-243 KLLYD
+243 KHLYD

-262 DESVIPVID
+262 DESVLPVID
-271 NEKHKARKGY
+271 SEKHKARKGY
-281 EWCVRDAV
+281 EWCVRDAI

-294 FHYDRGSR
+294 FYYDRGSR

-321 GYDAYDQ
+321 GYDAYDK
-328 FERNDGITVY
+328 FEKNDNITVY

-351 LDENSR
+351 LNENNR

-376 DEAGLNADERKEQR
+376 NKAGLNADERKEQR
-390 LKTSYPTIQ
+390 LKISYPTIR

-413 PNSRMGGA
+413 PNSKMGDA

-483 CKAAGVDP
+483 CKAVDVDP

-504 YQRDRRDLAELLPY
+504 YQRDQRDLAELLPF
-518 NWKHINE
+518 NWKN
-525 QDLLVTDSNQL
+525 
-536 GPTRAQYPRLAPTRT
+536 
-551 DSALNVRLVRYGRHR
+551 RYE
-566 WLTQMLVQL
+566 
-575 MYGKVALAF
+575 

>member
-1 MTAEEQLISALAEVE
+1 MTVEEQLISALAEVE
-16 RLREAVVG
+16 RLRKAVVG
-24 KDVQISQ
+24 KDAEISHKDALLSL
-31 KDAEIRKLS
+31 KDAEISRKNAEIKKLS

-61 DPNQLLLFE
+61 DPDQLLLFE

-82 DKEVEAAGRQ
+82 DKEVEAAEQQ
-92 MTKAITV
+92 MTKTITV
-99 KVKPARR
+99 KVKPSRR
-106 NLDTA
+106 DLDTT

-121 PEGTTDE
+121 PDGTTDE
-128 NGRLR
+128 NGKLK
-133 DEYVEIGT
+133 DEYVEICT

-152 RTYIEKTVIHKV
+152 KTYIKKTVIHKV
-164 ILKSDRDKAPEDR
+164 MLKSDSNNKTPEDR
-177 RILGERLPLAPVGR
+177 RIICARLPLAPVNR
-191 CMAGASVLTDIIIG
+191 CMAGASVLADIIIG

-212 FYRQIQQYRESGITI
+212 FYRQIQQYKESGITI
-227 SGSTM
+227 SDSTM

-243 KLLYD
+243 KHLYD

-262 DESVIPVID
+262 DESVLPVID
-271 NEKHKARKGY
+271 SEKHKARKGY
-281 EWCVRDAV
+281 EWCVRDAI

-294 FHYDRGSR
+294 FYYDRGSR

-328 FERNDGITVY
+328 FEKNDNITVY

-351 LDENSR
+351 LNENNR

-376 DEAGLNADERKEQR
+376 DKAGLNADERKEQR
-390 LKTSYPTIQ
+390 LKISYPTIR

-413 PNSRMGGA
+413 PNSKMGDA

-483 CKAAGVDP
+483 CKAVDVDP

-504 YQRDRRDLAELLPY
+504 YRRDQRDLAELLPF
-518 NWKHINE
+518 NWKN
-525 QDLLVTDSNQL
+525 
-536 GPTRAQYPRLAPTRT
+536 
-551 DSALNVRLVRYGRHR
+551 RYE
-566 WLTQMLVQL
+566 
-575 MYGKVALAF
+575 

>member
-1 MTAEEQLISALAEVE
+1 MTVEEQLISALAEVE
-16 RLREAVVG
+16 RLRKAVVG
-24 KDVQISQ
+24 KDVEISHKDALLSL
-31 KDAEIRKLS
+31 KDAEISQKNAEIKKLS

-61 DPNQLLLFE
+61 DPDQLLLFE
-70 QEHLTDEERARL
+70 QEHPTDEERARL
-82 DKEVEAAGRQ
+82 DKEVEAAEQQ
-92 MTKAITV
+92 MTKTITV
-99 KVKPARR
+99 KMKPSRR
-106 NLDTA
+106 DLDTT

-121 PEGTTDE
+121 PDGTTDE
-128 NGRLR
+128 NGKLK

-152 RTYIEKTVIHKV
+152 KTYIKKTVIHKV
-164 ILKSDRDKAPEDR
+164 MLKSDSNNKTPEDR
-177 RILGERLPLAPVGR
+177 RIICARLPLAPVNR

-212 FYRQIQQYRESGITI
+212 FYRQIQQYKESGITI
-227 SGSTM
+227 SDSTM

-262 DESVIPVID
+262 DESVLPVID
-271 NEKHKARKGY
+271 SEKHKARNGY
-281 EWCVRDAV
+281 EWCVRDAI

-294 FHYDRGSR
+294 FYYDRGSR

-328 FERNDGITVY
+328 FEKNDNITVY

-351 LDENSR
+351 LNEDNR

-376 DEAGLNADERKEQR
+376 NKAGLNADERKEQR
-390 LKTSYPTIQ
+390 LKISYSTIR

-413 PNSRMGGA
+413 PNSKMGDA

-434 YVNDGRI
+434 HVNDGRI

-483 CKAAGVDP
+483 CKAVDVDP

-504 YQRDRRDLAELLPY
+504 YQRDQRDLAELLPF
-518 NWKHINE
+518 NWKN
-525 QDLLVTDSNQL
+525 
-536 GPTRAQYPRLAPTRT
+536 
-551 DSALNVRLVRYGRHR
+551 RYE
-566 WLTQMLVQL
+566 
-575 MYGKVALAF
+575 

>member
-1 MTAEEQLISALAEVE
+1 MTVEEQLISALAEVE
-16 RLREAVVG
+16 RLRKAVVG
-24 KDVQISQ
+24 KDAEISHKDALLSL
-31 KDAEIRKLS
+31 KDAEISQKNAEIKKLS

-61 DPNQLLLFE
+61 DPDQLLLFE

-82 DKEVEAAGRQ
+82 DKEVEAAEQQ
-92 MTKAITV
+92 MTKTITV
-99 KVKPARR
+99 KVKPSRR
-106 NLDTA
+106 DLDTT

-121 PEGTTDE
+121 PDGTTDE
-128 NGRLR
+128 NGKLK

-152 RTYIEKTVIHKV
+152 KTYIKKTVIHKV
-164 ILKSDRDKAPEDR
+164 MLKSDSNNKTPEDR
-177 RILGERLPLAPVGR
+177 RIICARLPLAPVNR

-212 FYRQIQQYRESGITI
+212 FYRQIQQYKESGITI
-227 SGSTM
+227 SDSTM

-243 KLLYD
+243 KLMYD

-262 DESVIPVID
+262 DESVLPVID
-271 NEKHKARKGY
+271 SEKHKARKGY
-281 EWCVRDAV
+281 EWCVRDAI

-294 FHYDRGSR
+294 FYYDRGSR

-307 REILGAYKGAVQCD
+307 REILVAYKGAVQCD

-328 FERNDGITVY
+328 FEKNDNITVY

-351 LDENSR
+351 LNENNR

-376 DEAGLNADERKEQR
+376 NKAGLNADERKEQR
-390 LKTSYPTIQ
+390 LKISYPTIR

-413 PNSRMGGA
+413 PNSKMGDA

-483 CKAAGVDP
+483 CKAVDVDP

-504 YQRDRRDLAELLPY
+504 YQRDQRDLAELLPF
-518 NWKHINE
+518 NWKN
-525 QDLLVTDSNQL
+525 
-536 GPTRAQYPRLAPTRT
+536 
-551 DSALNVRLVRYGRHR
+551 RYE
-566 WLTQMLVQL
+566 
-575 MYGKVALAF
+575 

>member
-1 MTAEEQLISALAEVE
+1 MTVEEQLISALAEVE
-16 RLREAVVG
+16 RLRKAVVG
-24 KDVQISQ
+24 KDAEISHKDALLSLKDTEISQ
-31 KDAEIRKLS
+31 KNAEIKKLS

-61 DPNQLLLFE
+61 DPDQLLLFE

-82 DKEVEAAGRQ
+82 DKEVEAAEQQ
-92 MTKAITV
+92 MAKTITV
-99 KVKPARR
+99 KVKPSRR
-106 NLDTA
+106 DLDTT

-121 PEGTTDE
+121 PDGTTDE
-128 NGRLR
+128 NGKLK

-152 RTYIEKTVIHKV
+152 KTYIKKTVIHKV
-164 ILKSDRDKAPEDR
+164 MLKSDSNNKTPEDR
-177 RILGERLPLAPVGR
+177 RIICARLPLAPVNR

-212 FYRQIQQYRESGITI
+212 FYRQIQQYKESGITI
-227 SGSTM
+227 SDSTM

-262 DESVIPVID
+262 DESVLPVID
-271 NEKHKARKGY
+271 SEKHKARKGY
-281 EWCVRDAV
+281 EWCVRDAI

-294 FHYDRGSR
+294 FYYDRGSR

-328 FERNDGITVY
+328 FEKNDNITVY

-351 LDENSR
+351 LNENNR

-376 DEAGLNADERKEQR
+376 NKAGLNADERKEQR
-390 LKTSYPTIQ
+390 LKISYPTIR

-413 PNSRMGGA
+413 PNSKMGDA

-483 CKAAGVDP
+483 CKAVDVDP

-504 YQRDRRDLAELLPY
+504 YQRDQRGLAELLPF
-518 NWKHINE
+518 NWKN
-525 QDLLVTDSNQL
+525 
-536 GPTRAQYPRLAPTRT
+536 
-551 DSALNVRLVRYGRHR
+551 RYE
-566 WLTQMLVQL
+566 
-575 MYGKVALAF
+575 

>member
-1 MTAEEQLISALAEVE
+1 MTVEEQLISALAEVE
-16 RLREAVVG
+16 RLRKAVVG
-24 KDVQISQ
+24 KDAEISHKDALLSL
-31 KDAEIRKLS
+31 KDAEISQKNTEIKKLS

-61 DPNQLLLFE
+61 DPDQLLLFE

-82 DKEVEAAGRQ
+82 DKEVEAAEQQ
-92 MTKAITV
+92 MTKTITV
-99 KVKPARR
+99 KVKPSRR
-106 NLDTA
+106 DLDTT

-121 PEGTTDE
+121 PDGTTDE
-128 NGRLR
+128 NGNLK

-152 RTYIEKTVIHKV
+152 KTYIKKTVIHKV
-164 ILKSDRDKAPEDR
+164 MLKSDSNNKTPEDR
-177 RILGERLPLAPVGR
+177 RIICARLPLAPVNR

-212 FYRQIQQYRESGITI
+212 FYRQIQQYKESGITI
-227 SGSTM
+227 SDSTM

-262 DESVIPVID
+262 DESVLPVID
-271 NEKHKARKGY
+271 SEKHKARKGY
-281 EWCVRDAV
+281 EWCVRDAI

-294 FHYDRGSR
+294 FYYDRGSR

-328 FERNDGITVY
+328 FEKNDNITVY

-351 LDENSR
+351 LNENNR

-376 DEAGLNADERKEQR
+376 DKAGLNADERKEQR
-390 LKTSYPTIQ
+390 LKISYQTIR

-413 PNSRMGGA
+413 PNSKMGDA

-483 CKAAGVDP
+483 CKAADVDP

-504 YQRDRRDLAELLPY
+504 YQRDQRDLAELLPF
-518 NWKHINE
+518 NWKN
-525 QDLLVTDSNQL
+525 
-536 GPTRAQYPRLAPTRT
+536 
-551 DSALNVRLVRYGRHR
+551 RYE
-566 WLTQMLVQL
+566 
-575 MYGKVALAF
+575 

>member
-1 MTAEEQLISALAEVE
+1 MTVEEQLISALAEVE
-16 RLREAVVG
+16 RLRKAVVG
-24 KDVQISQ
+24 KDAEISHKDALLSL
-31 KDAEIRKLS
+31 KDAEISQKNAEIKKLS

-61 DPNQLLLFE
+61 DPDQILLFE

-82 DKEVEAAGRQ
+82 DKEVEAAEQQ
-92 MTKAITV
+92 MTKTITV
-99 KVKPARR
+99 KVKPSRR
-106 NLDTA
+106 DLDTT

-121 PEGTTDE
+121 PDGTTDE
-128 NGRLR
+128 NGKLK

-152 RTYIEKTVIHKV
+152 KTYIKKTVIHKV
-164 ILKSDRDKAPEDR
+164 MLKSDSNNKTPEDR
-177 RILGERLPLAPVGR
+177 RIIGARLPLAPVNR

-212 FYRQIQQYRESGITI
+212 FYRQIQQYKESGITI
-227 SGSTM
+227 SDSTM

-262 DESVIPVID
+262 DESVLPVID
-271 NEKHKARKGY
+271 SEKHKARKGY
-281 EWCVRDAV
+281 EWCVRDAI

-294 FHYDRGSR
+294 FYYDRGSR

-328 FERNDGITVY
+328 FEKNDNITVY

-351 LDENSR
+351 LNENNR
-357 LATEALCFIRKI
+357 LETEALCFIRKI

-376 DEAGLNADERKEQR
+376 DKAGLNADERKEQR
-390 LKTSYPTIQ
+390 LKISYPTIR

-413 PNSRMGGA
+413 PNSKMGDA

-483 CKAAGVDP
+483 CKAADVDP

-504 YQRDRRDLAELLPY
+504 YQRDQRDLAELLPF
-518 NWKHINE
+518 NWKN
-525 QDLLVTDSNQL
+525 
-536 GPTRAQYPRLAPTRT
+536 
-551 DSALNVRLVRYGRHR
+551 RYE
-566 WLTQMLVQL
+566 
-575 MYGKVALAF
+575 

>member
-16 RLREAVVG
+16 RLRKAVVG
-24 KDVQISQ
+24 KDAEISHKDALLSL
-31 KDAEIRKLS
+31 KDAEISQKNAEIKKLS

-61 DPNQLLLFE
+61 DPDQLLLFE

-82 DKEVEAAGRQ
+82 DKEVEAAEQQ
-92 MTKAITV
+92 MTKTITV
-99 KVKPARR
+99 KVKPSRR
-106 NLDTA
+106 DLDTT

-121 PEGTTDE
+121 PDGTTDE
-128 NGRLR
+128 NGKLK

-152 RTYIEKTVIHKV
+152 KTYIKKTVIHKV
-164 ILKSDRDKAPEDR
+164 MLKSDSNNKTPEDR
-177 RILGERLPLAPVGR
+177 RIICARLPLAPVNR
-191 CMAGASVLTDIIIG
+191 CMAGASVLADIIIG

-212 FYRQIQQYRESGITI
+212 FYRQIQQYKESGITI
-227 SGSTM
+227 SDSTM

-262 DESVIPVID
+262 DESVLPVID
-271 NEKHKARKGY
+271 SEKHKARKGY
-281 EWCVRDAV
+281 EWCVRDAI

-294 FHYDRGSR
+294 FYYDRGSR

-328 FERNDGITVY
+328 FEKNDNITFY

-351 LDENSR
+351 LNENNR

-376 DEAGLNADERKEQR
+376 NKAGLNADERKEQR
-390 LKTSYPTIQ
+390 LKISYPTIR

-413 PNSRMGGA
+413 PNSKMGDA

-434 YVNDGRI
+434 YVNDGHI

-483 CKAAGVDP
+483 CKAVDVDP

-504 YQRDRRDLAELLPY
+504 YQRDQRDLAELLPF
-518 NWKHINE
+518 NWKN
-525 QDLLVTDSNQL
+525 
-536 GPTRAQYPRLAPTRT
+536 
-551 DSALNVRLVRYGRHR
+551 RYE
-566 WLTQMLVQL
+566 
-575 MYGKVALAF
+575 

>member
-1 MTAEEQLISALAEVE
+1 MTVEEQLISALAEVE
-16 RLREAVVG
+16 RLRKAVVG
-24 KDVQISQ
+24 KDAEISHKDALLSL
-31 KDAEIRKLS
+31 KDAEISRKNAEIKKLS

-61 DPNQLLLFE
+61 DPDQLLLFE

-82 DKEVEAAGRQ
+82 DKEVEAAEQQ
-92 MTKAITV
+92 MTKTITV
-99 KVKPARR
+99 KVKPSRR
-106 NLDTA
+106 DLDTT

-121 PEGTTDE
+121 PDGTTDE
-128 NGRLR
+128 NGKLK

-152 RTYIEKTVIHKV
+152 KTYIKKTVIHKV
-164 ILKSDRDKAPEDR
+164 MLKSDSNNKTPEDR
-177 RILGERLPLAPVGR
+177 RIICARLPLAPVNR
-191 CMAGASVLTDIIIG
+191 CMAGASVLADIIIG

-212 FYRQIQQYRESGITI
+212 FYRQIQQYKESGITI
-227 SGSTM
+227 SDSTM

-262 DESVIPVID
+262 DESVLPVID
-271 NEKHKARKGY
+271 SEKHKARKGY
-281 EWCVRDAV
+281 EWCVRDAI

-294 FHYDRGSR
+294 FYYDRGSR

-328 FERNDGITVY
+328 FEKNDNITVY

-351 LDENSR
+351 LNENNR

-376 DEAGLNADERKEQR
+376 NKAGLNADERKEQR
-390 LKTSYPTIQ
+390 LKISYPTIR

-413 PNSRMGGA
+413 PNSKMGDA

-483 CKAAGVDP
+483 CKAADVDP
-491 RTWMEDVLRKIPY
+491 RTWMEDVLRKIPC
-504 YQRDRRDLAELLPY
+504 YQRDQRDLAELLPF
-518 NWKHINE
+518 NWKN
-525 QDLLVTDSNQL
+525 
-536 GPTRAQYPRLAPTRT
+536 
-551 DSALNVRLVRYGRHR
+551 RYE
-566 WLTQMLVQL
+566 
-575 MYGKVALAF
+575 

>member
-1 MTAEEQLISALAEVE
+1 MTVEEQLISALAEVE
-16 RLREAVVG
+16 RLRKAVVG
-24 KDVQISQ
+24 KDAEISHKDALLSLKDVEISQ
-31 KDAEIRKLS
+31 KNAEIKKLS

-61 DPNQLLLFE
+61 DPDQLLLFE

-82 DKEVEAAGRQ
+82 DKEVEAAEQQ
-92 MTKAITV
+92 MTKTITV
-99 KVKPARR
+99 KVKPSRR
-106 NLDTA
+106 DLDTT
-111 GLPTEVIDIY
+111 GITTEVIDIY
-121 PEGTTDE
+121 PDGTTDE
-128 NGRLR
+128 NGKLK

-152 RTYIEKTVIHKV
+152 KTYIKKTVIHKV
-164 ILKSDRDKAPEDR
+164 MLKSDSNNKTPEDR
-177 RILGERLPLAPVGR
+177 RIICARLPLAPANR

-212 FYRQIQQYRESGITI
+212 FYRQIQQYKESGITI
-227 SGSTM
+227 SDSTM

-262 DESVIPVID
+262 DESVLPVID
-271 NEKHKARKGY
+271 SEKHKARKGY
-281 EWCVRDAV
+281 EWCVRDAI

-294 FHYDRGSR
+294 FYYDRGSR

-328 FERNDGITVY
+328 FEKNDNITVY
-338 GCWAHARRKFVDA
+338 GRWAHARRKFVDA
-351 LDENSR
+351 LNEDNR

-376 DEAGLNADERKEQR
+376 DKAGLNADERKEQR
-390 LKTSYPTIQ
+390 LKISYPTIR

-413 PNSRMGGA
+413 PNSKMGDA

-483 CKAAGVDP
+483 CKAVDVDP

-504 YQRDRRDLAELLPY
+504 YQRDQRDLAELLPF
-518 NWKHINE
+518 NWKN
-525 QDLLVTDSNQL
+525 
-536 GPTRAQYPRLAPTRT
+536 
-551 DSALNVRLVRYGRHR
+551 RYE
-566 WLTQMLVQL
+566 
-575 MYGKVALAF
+575 

>member
-1 MTAEEQLISALAEVE
+1 MTVEEQLISALAEVE
-16 RLREAVVG
+16 RLRKAVVG
-24 KDVQISQ
+24 KDAEISHKDALLSL
-31 KDAEIRKLS
+31 KDAEISQKNAEIKKLS

-61 DPNQLLLFE
+61 DPDQLLLFE

-82 DKEVEAAGRQ
+82 DKEVEAAEQQ
-92 MTKAITV
+92 MTKTITV
-99 KVKPARR
+99 KVKPSRR
-106 NLDTA
+106 DLDTT

-121 PEGTTDE
+121 PDGTTDE
-128 NGRLR
+128 NGKLK

-152 RTYIEKTVIHKV
+152 KTYIKKTVIHKV
-164 ILKSDRDKAPEDR
+164 MLKSDSNNKTPEDR
-177 RILGERLPLAPVGR
+177 RIICARLPLAPVNR
-191 CMAGASVLTDIIIG
+191 CMAGASVLADIIIG

-212 FYRQIQQYRESGITI
+212 FYRQIQQYKESGITI
-227 SGSTM
+227 SDSTM

-262 DESVIPVID
+262 DESVLPVID
-271 NEKHKARKGY
+271 SEKHKARKGY
-281 EWCVRDAV
+281 EWCVRDAI

-294 FHYDRGSR
+294 FYYDRGSR

-328 FERNDGITVY
+328 FEKNDNITVY

-351 LDENSR
+351 LNESNR
-357 LATEALCFIRKI
+357 LATEALCLIRKI

-376 DEAGLNADERKEQR
+376 DKAGLNADERKEQR
-390 LKTSYPTIQ
+390 LKISYPTIR

-413 PNSRMGGA
+413 PNSKMGDA

-483 CKAAGVDP
+483 CKAVDVDP

-504 YQRDRRDLAELLPY
+504 YQRDQRDLAELLPF
-518 NWKHINE
+518 NWKN
-525 QDLLVTDSNQL
+525 
-536 GPTRAQYPRLAPTRT
+536 
-551 DSALNVRLVRYGRHR
+551 RYE
-566 WLTQMLVQL
+566 
-575 MYGKVALAF
+575 

>member
-16 RLREAVVG
+16 RLRKAVVG
-24 KDVQISQ
+24 KDAEISHKDALLSL
-31 KDAEIRKLS
+31 KDAEISQKNAEIKKLS

-61 DPNQLLLFE
+61 DPDQLLLFE

-82 DKEVEAAGRQ
+82 DKEVEAAEQQ
-92 MTKAITV
+92 MVKTITV
-99 KVKPARR
+99 KVKPSRR
-106 NLDTA
+106 DLDTT

-121 PEGTTDE
+121 PDGTTDE
-128 NGRLR
+128 NGKLK

-152 RTYIEKTVIHKV
+152 KTYIKKTVIHKV
-164 ILKSDRDKAPEDR
+164 MLKSDSNNKTPEDR
-177 RILGERLPLAPVGR
+177 RIICARLPLAPVNR

-212 FYRQIQQYRESGITI
+212 FYRQIQQYKESGITI
-227 SGSTM
+227 SDSTM

-262 DESVIPVID
+262 DESVLPVID
-271 NEKHKARKGY
+271 SEKHKARKGY
-281 EWCVRDAV
+281 EWCVRDAI

-294 FHYDRGSR
+294 FYYDRGSR

-328 FERNDGITVY
+328 FEKNDNITVY

-351 LDENSR
+351 LNENNR

-376 DEAGLNADERKEQR
+376 NKAGLNADERKEQR
-390 LKTSYPTIQ
+390 LKISYPTIR

-413 PNSRMGGA
+413 PNSKMGDA

-483 CKAAGVDP
+483 CKAADVDP

-504 YQRDRRDLAELLPY
+504 YQRDQRDLAELLPF
-518 NWKHINE
+518 NWKN
-525 QDLLVTDSNQL
+525 
-536 GPTRAQYPRLAPTRT
+536 
-551 DSALNVRLVRYGRHR
+551 RYE
-566 WLTQMLVQL
+566 
-575 MYGKVALAF
+575 

>member
-1 MTAEEQLISALAEVE
+1 MTVEEQLISALAEVE
-16 RLREAVVG
+16 RLRKAVVG
-24 KDVQISQ
+24 KDAEISHKDALLSLKDAEISQ
-31 KDAEIRKLS
+31 KDAEIKKLS

-61 DPNQLLLFE
+61 DPDQLLLFE

-82 DKEVEAAGRQ
+82 DKEVEAAEQQ
-92 MTKAITV
+92 MTKTITV
-99 KVKPARR
+99 KVKPFRR
-106 NLDTA
+106 DLDTT

-121 PEGTTDE
+121 PDGTTDE
-128 NGRLR
+128 NGKLK

-152 RTYIEKTVIHKV
+152 KTYIKKTVIHKV
-164 ILKSDRDKAPEDR
+164 MLKSDSNNKTPEDR
-177 RILGERLPLAPVGR
+177 RIICARLPLAPVNR
-191 CMAGASVLTDIIIG
+191 CMAGASVLADIIIG

-212 FYRQIQQYRESGITI
+212 FYRQIQQYKESGITI
-227 SGSTM
+227 SDSTM

-262 DESVIPVID
+262 DESVLPVID
-271 NEKHKARKGY
+271 SEKHKARKGY
-281 EWCVRDAV
+281 EWCVRDAI

-294 FHYDRGSR
+294 FYYDRGSR

-328 FERNDGITVY
+328 FEKNDNITVY

-351 LDENSR
+351 LNENNR

-376 DEAGLNADERKEQR
+376 NKAGLNADERKEQR
-390 LKTSYPTIQ
+390 LKISYPTIR

-413 PNSRMGGA
+413 PNSKMGDA

-483 CKAAGVDP
+483 CKAADVDP

-504 YQRDRRDLAELLPY
+504 YRRDQRDLAELLPF
-518 NWKHINE
+518 NWKN
-525 QDLLVTDSNQL
+525 
-536 GPTRAQYPRLAPTRT
+536 
-551 DSALNVRLVRYGRHR
+551 RYE
-566 WLTQMLVQL
+566 
-575 MYGKVALAF
+575 

>member
-1 MTAEEQLISALAEVE
+1 MTVEEQLISALAEVE
-16 RLREAVVG
+16 RLRKAVVG
-24 KDVQISQ
+24 KDAEISHKDALLSL
-31 KDAEIRKLS
+31 KDAEISRKNAEIKKLS

-61 DPNQLLLFE
+61 DPDQLLLFE

-82 DKEVEAAGRQ
+82 DKEVEAAEQQ
-92 MTKAITV
+92 MAKTITV
-99 KVKPARR
+99 KVKPSRR
-106 NLDTA
+106 DLDTI

-121 PEGTTDE
+121 PDGTTDE
-128 NGRLR
+128 NGKLK

-152 RTYIEKTVIHKV
+152 KTYIKKTVIHKV
-164 ILKSDRDKAPEDR
+164 MLKSDSNNKTPEDR
-177 RILGERLPLAPVGR
+177 RIICARLPLAPVNR

-212 FYRQIQQYRESGITI
+212 FYRQIQQYKESGITI
-227 SGSTM
+227 SDSTM
-232 GGWYEAAVEKL
+232 GGWYEAAVERL

-262 DESVIPVID
+262 DESVLPVID
-271 NEKHKARKGY
+271 SEKHKARKGY
-281 EWCVRDAV
+281 EWCVRDAI

-294 FHYDRGSR
+294 FYYDRGSR

-328 FERNDGITVY
+328 FEKNDNITVY

-351 LDENSR
+351 LNENNR
-357 LATEALCFIRKI
+357 LATEAMCFIRKI

-376 DEAGLNADERKEQR
+376 DKAGLNADERKEQR
-390 LKTSYPTIQ
+390 LKISYPTIR

-413 PNSRMGGA
+413 PNSKMGDA

-450 AIRPLALGRKNYLF
+450 AIRPLALGRRNYLF

-483 CKAAGVDP
+483 CKAVDVDP
-491 RTWMEDVLRKIPY
+491 RTWMEDVLRKIPD
-504 YQRDRRDLAELLPY
+504 YQRDQRDLAELLPF
-518 NWKHINE
+518 NWKNKYE
-525 QDLLVTDSNQL
+525 
-536 GPTRAQYPRLAPTRT
+536 
-551 DSALNVRLVRYGRHR
+551 
-566 WLTQMLVQL
+566 
-575 MYGKVALAF
+575 

>member
-1 MTAEEQLISALAEVE
+1 MTVEEQLISALAEVE
-16 RLREAVVG
+16 RLRKAVVG
-24 KDVQISQ
+24 KDAEISHKDALLSL
-31 KDAEIRKLS
+31 KDAEISQKNAEIKKLS

-61 DPNQLLLFE
+61 DPDQLLLFE

-82 DKEVEAAGRQ
+82 DKEVEAAEQQ
-92 MTKAITV
+92 MTKTITV
-99 KVKPARR
+99 KVKPSRR
-106 NLDTA
+106 DLDTT

-121 PEGTTDE
+121 PDGTTDE
-128 NGRLR
+128 NGKLK

-141 DESSRLEHIAA
+141 DESSRLEQIAA
-152 RTYIEKTVIHKV
+152 KTYIKKTVIHKV
-164 ILKSDRDKAPEDR
+164 MLKSDSNNKTPEDR
-177 RILGERLPLAPVGR
+177 RIICARLPLAPVNR

-212 FYRQIQQYRESGITI
+212 FYRQIQQYKESGITI
-227 SGSTM
+227 SDSTM

-262 DESVIPVID
+262 DESVLPVID
-271 NEKHKARKGY
+271 SEKHKARKGY
-281 EWCVRDAV
+281 EWCVRDAI

-294 FHYDRGSR
+294 FYYDRGSR

-328 FERNDGITVY
+328 FEKNDNITVY

-351 LDENSR
+351 LNENNR

-376 DEAGLNADERKEQR
+376 DKAGLNADERKEQR
-390 LKTSYPTIQ
+390 LKISYPTIR

-413 PNSRMGGA
+413 PNSKMGDA

-483 CKAAGVDP
+483 CKAVDVDP

-504 YQRDRRDLAELLPY
+504 YQRDQRDLAELLPF
-518 NWKHINE
+518 NWKN
-525 QDLLVTDSNQL
+525 
-536 GPTRAQYPRLAPTRT
+536 
-551 DSALNVRLVRYGRHR
+551 RYE
-566 WLTQMLVQL
+566 
-575 MYGKVALAF
+575 

>member
-1 MTAEEQLISALAEVE
+1 MTVEEQLISALAEVE
-16 RLREAVVG
+16 RLRKAVVG
-24 KDVQISQ
+24 KDAEISHKDALLSL
-31 KDAEIRKLS
+31 KDAEISQKNTEIKKLS

-61 DPNQLLLFE
+61 DPDQLLLFE

-82 DKEVEAAGRQ
+82 DKEVEAAEQQ
-92 MTKAITV
+92 MTKTITV
-99 KVKPARR
+99 KVKPSRR
-106 NLDTA
+106 DLDTT

-121 PEGTTDE
+121 PDGTTDE
-128 NGRLR
+128 NGKLK

-152 RTYIEKTVIHKV
+152 KTYIKKTVIHKV
-164 ILKSDRDKAPEDR
+164 MLKSDSNNKTPEDR
-177 RILGERLPLAPVGR
+177 RIICARLPLAPVNR

-212 FYRQIQQYRESGITI
+212 FYRQIQQYKESGITI
-227 SGSTM
+227 SDSTM

-262 DESVIPVID
+262 DESVLPVID
-271 NEKHKARKGY
+271 SEKHKARKGY
-281 EWCVRDAV
+281 EWCVRDAI

-294 FHYDRGSR
+294 FYYDRGSR

-328 FERNDGITVY
+328 FEKNDNITVY

-351 LDENSR
+351 LNENNR

-376 DEAGLNADERKEQR
+376 NKAGLNADERKEQR
-390 LKTSYPTIQ
+390 LKISYPTIR

-413 PNSRMGGA
+413 PNSKMGDA
-421 IEYTYSLLPRLSR
+421 LEYTYSLLPRLSR

-483 CKAAGVDP
+483 CKAADVDP

-504 YQRDRRDLAELLPY
+504 YQRDQRDLAELLPF
-518 NWKHINE
+518 NWKN
-525 QDLLVTDSNQL
+525 
-536 GPTRAQYPRLAPTRT
+536 
-551 DSALNVRLVRYGRHR
+551 RYE
-566 WLTQMLVQL
+566 
-575 MYGKVALAF
+575 

>member
-1 MTAEEQLISALAEVE
+1 MTVEEQLISALAEVE
-16 RLREAVVG
+16 RLRKAVVG
-24 KDVQISQ
+24 KDAEISHKDALLSL
-31 KDAEIRKLS
+31 KDAEISQKNAEIKKLS

-61 DPNQLLLFE
+61 DPDQLLLFE

-82 DKEVEAAGRQ
+82 DKEVEAAEQQ
-92 MTKAITV
+92 MTKTITV
-99 KVKPARR
+99 KVKPSRR
-106 NLDTA
+106 DLDTT

-121 PEGTTDE
+121 PDGTTDE
-128 NGRLR
+128 NGKLK

-141 DESSRLEHIAA
+141 DESSCLEHIAA
-152 RTYIEKTVIHKV
+152 KTYIKKTVIHKV
-164 ILKSDRDKAPEDR
+164 MLKSDSNNKTTEDR
-177 RILGERLPLAPVGR
+177 RIICARLPLAPVNR

-212 FYRQIQQYRESGITI
+212 FYRQIQQYKESGITI
-227 SGSTM
+227 SDSTM

-262 DESVIPVID
+262 DESVLPVID
-271 NEKHKARKGY
+271 SEKHKARKGY
-281 EWCVRDAV
+281 EWCVRDAI

-294 FHYDRGSR
+294 FYYDRGSR

-328 FERNDGITVY
+328 FEKNDNITVY

-351 LDENSR
+351 LNENNR

-376 DEAGLNADERKEQR
+376 NKAGLNADERKEQR
-390 LKTSYPTIQ
+390 LKISYPTIR

-413 PNSRMGGA
+413 PNSKMGDA

-483 CKAAGVDP
+483 CKAADVDP

-504 YQRDRRDLAELLPY
+504 YQRDQRDLAELLPF
-518 NWKHINE
+518 NWKN
-525 QDLLVTDSNQL
+525 
-536 GPTRAQYPRLAPTRT
+536 
-551 DSALNVRLVRYGRHR
+551 RYE
-566 WLTQMLVQL
+566 
-575 MYGKVALAF
+575 